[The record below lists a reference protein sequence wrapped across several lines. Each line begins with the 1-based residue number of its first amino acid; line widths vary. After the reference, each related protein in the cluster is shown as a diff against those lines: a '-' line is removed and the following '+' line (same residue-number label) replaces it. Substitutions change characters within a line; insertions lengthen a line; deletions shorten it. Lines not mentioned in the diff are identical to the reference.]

1 VGSAA
6 VLKQEKGMKSMIYKT
21 VVMTGLL
28 VAMGSVQA
36 EDDGLGI
43 GVGARYSTLGA
54 GIELGKSLGD
64 HFGVRLGLNKYSK
77 SDSQTI
83 DDIDYDADLE
93 LSSTA
98 LLLDW
103 HPFAGSFHL
112 TAGYLNS
119 SNKLKAN
126 ASPVAG
132 SSLAIG
138 DGSYTVAS
146 TGDVVLNSDIK
157 LGSGPYV
164 GLGWGNVPAK
174 GFGFIFEA
182 GMVSMGTPDVSL
194 SITGNDTATVNAINS
209 SGDVQ
214 KEIANMEDDLDE
226 FKTYPV
232 IALGISYG
240 F

>member
-1 VGSAA
+1 MKNKVYKAVVAA
-6 VLKQEKGMKSMIYKT
+6 S
-21 VVMTGLL
+21 LL
-28 VAMGSVQA
+28 AAMGSVQA
-36 EDDGLGI
+36 EDEGMGIGI
-43 GVGARYSTLGA
+43 GVRGSTLGA
-54 GIELGKSLGD
+54 GIELGKSFSD

-83 DDIDYDADLE
+83 DDIDYDADLD

-98 LLLDW
+98 LLFDW

-119 SNKLKAN
+119 NNELT
-126 ASPVAG
+126 ASATPDGDV
-132 SSLAIG
+132 SIG
-138 DGSYTVAS
+138 DTTVTVTPGDLILDGSV
-146 TGDVVLNSDIK
+146 K
-157 LGSGPYV
+157 LGSGPYL

-174 GFGFIFEA
+174 GFGFVFEV
-182 GMVSMGTPDVSL
+182 GVVQMGTPDVDLVVTDNTGSL
-194 SITGNDTATVNAINS
+194 GI
-209 SGDVQ
+209 VQ
-214 KEIANMEDDLDE
+214 ADIDQEIANMEDDLDE